1 MLNKLFNTVN
11 VTIYY
16 INGTESDT
24 FGKDILLRYWE
35 VITLSGVF
43 FYLFDRVKRKFLL
56 HWEIITLL
64 GSTHLHVYVTSFAE

>member
-35 VITLSGVF
+35 VITLSGF
-43 FYLFDRVKRKFLL
+43 FFFIFLTELRGDFYYIGKLL
-56 HWEIITLL
+56 HYWV
-64 GSTHLHVYVTSFAE
+64 LHIYMFM